1 MPILAGR
8 PESAFACARRLLIGL
23 ALLLGSASAAAQDL
37 EPRQYSNTPIGLNFL
52 IGGYTYTEGGVAV
65 DPTVPLTNAH
75 AGVNGATLA
84 YARSLDILGKS
95 AKFDVVL
102 PYAWLSGSAEFVG
115 QPHQREISGLADPR
129 FHLSVNFYGA
139 PALSLKDYAEYRQ
152 DLILG
157 ASVYVWAPWGQYDPS
172 KLVNLGTNRWA
183 FKSEIGLS
191 KALGGWRL
199 ELVPAVTFFSDNT
212 NFLDG
217 HTRRQDPIYSV
228 QGHVIYGLRSGV
240 WFALDGTYFMGGRT
254 SLDGVL
260 DDDRESNSRAGLTVA
275 VPVDR
280 SNSIKL
286 YASRGVSTRIGTNFN
301 TFGIAWQYRWG
312 GGY

>member
-1 MPILAGR
+1 MLIVGGR
-8 PESAFACARRLLIGL
+8 PESAFARARRVLIGL
-23 ALLLGSASAAAQDL
+23 GLAVGAASAAAQDL

-52 IGGYTYTEGGVAV
+52 LGGYTYTEGGVAV

-75 AGVNGATLA
+75 VEVNGATLA

-102 PYAWLSGSAEFVG
+102 PYAWLSGSAEFAG

-129 FHLSVNFYGA
+129 FHFSVNFYGA

-183 FKSEIGLS
+183 FKSDLGLS
-191 KALGGWRL
+191 KALGAWRL
-199 ELVPAVTFFSDNT
+199 ELVPAATFFSDNT

-217 HTRRQDPIYSV
+217 HTRTQDPIYSV
-228 QGHVIYGLRSGV
+228 QGHVIYGFRSGV
-240 WFALDGTYFMGGRT
+240 WVALDGTYFMGGRT
-254 SLDGVL
+254 SVDGVL
-260 DDDRESNSRAGLTVA
+260 DDDRESNSRAGLTVTL
-275 VPVDR
+275 PVDR

-286 YASRGVSTRIGTNFN
+286 YASRGVSTRIGSNFN